1 MELQVIITSEELN
14 AIRAYAD
21 FVRDNEAPCDRKC
34 GPPGSPD
41 RRACCGCPDQA
52 EWARRINE
60 FAKAHGLTD
69 DILKNESVKRYI
81 AAYNECVFA
90 SLALKAA
97 KERDIKAGLAY
108 QDARD
113 AFTMKEVKDVAC
125 GDLDCANCVNGKCR
139 INYHRQPDE
148 QCCKEWVRT

>member
-1 MELQVIITSEELN
+1 MEVRVTITSEELY
-14 AIRAYAD
+14 AIKAYAD
-21 FVRDNEAPCDRKC
+21 FMRNNEEPCNRKC

-52 EWARRINE
+52 EWVDRVKG

-69 DILKNESVKRYI
+69 ETLKNEAVKRYI

-113 AFTMKEVKDVAC
+113 TFTISAPVTVTHKIKE
-125 GDLDCANCVNGKCR
+125 
-139 INYHRQPDE
+139 E
-148 QCCKEWVRT
+148 KENEF

>member
-1 MELQVIITSEELN
+1 MMDDKQKHYKFIPCKTDELG
-14 AIRAYAD
+14 
-21 FVRDNEAPCDRKC
+21 DNEAPCDRKC

-41 RRACCGCPDQA
+41 RRACCGCP
-52 EWARRINE
+52 EWGEWDKRGKE

-69 DILKNESVKRYI
+69 EMLKNEAVKRYI

-90 SLALKAA
+90 SRALKAA

-113 AFTMKEVKDVAC
+113 AFTISAPVTVTHKIKEDNH
-125 GDLDCANCVNGKCR
+125 D
-139 INYHRQPDE
+139 
-148 QCCKEWVRT
+148 

>member
-1 MELQVIITSEELN
+1 MEVQVTITSEELY
-14 AIRAYAD
+14 AIKAYAD
-21 FVRDNEAPCDRKC
+21 FMRNNEEPCNRKC

-52 EWARRINE
+52 EWADRIKG

-69 DILKNESVKRYI
+69 DILKNEAVKRYI

-97 KERDIKAGLAY
+97 TERDIKAGLAY

-113 AFTMKEVKDVAC
+113 AFTI
-125 GDLDCANCVNGKCR
+125 R
-139 INYHRQPDE
+139 
-148 QCCKEWVRT
+148 